1 MRQVSRVHDD
11 RQKFDSYIHIRP
23 VKVNRP
29 SGVWYV
35 DVVTG
40 INLFPG
46 DIICSGLFIREELV
60 TH

>member
-40 INLFPG
+40 INLVP
-46 DIICSGLFIREELV
+46 R
-60 TH
+60 